1 MEEENRKLKIK
12 LDQYRATILDER
24 DIKNELVEKLN
35 IIKQLV
41 NTPLSRNR
49 SSKAGKINFLAGS
62 GSLQL
67 NNNLTPIDIIN
78 EIKKIVS
85 NE

>member
-78 EIKKIVS
+78 EIKKVVS

>member
-49 SSKAGKINFLAGS
+49 SSKAGKINCPAAVDAIPPDVGI
-62 GSLQL
+62 SL
-67 NNNLTPIDIIN
+67 PR
-78 EIKKIVS
+78 
-85 NE
+85 

>member
-1 MEEENRKLKIK
+1 MEAENIKLKIK

-24 DIKNELVEKLN
+24 EIKNELVEKLN
-35 IIKQLV
+35 IIKDLV

-78 EIKKIVS
+78 EIKKVVS